1 MAKKPDTD
9 NTVTL
14 DQPIKRG
21 DTEIREIILRKPNAG
36 ELRGLHLADL
46 LQLDVSALIKL
57 LPRISSP
64 TLTEQDATAMD
75 PADLLACGTKV
86 ASFLLQKQDRIAA
99 SLLA

>member
-1 MAKKPDTD
+1 MAKKPTAD
-9 NTVTL
+9 NVVTL

-21 DTEIREIILRKPNAG
+21 DTEIQEITLRKPNAG

-46 LQLDVSALIKL
+46 LQLDVTALIKL
-57 LPRISSP
+57 LPRISTP
-64 TLTEQDATAMD
+64 TLNEYEATTMD

-86 ASFLLQKQDRIAA
+86 AGFLLQKQAKADA